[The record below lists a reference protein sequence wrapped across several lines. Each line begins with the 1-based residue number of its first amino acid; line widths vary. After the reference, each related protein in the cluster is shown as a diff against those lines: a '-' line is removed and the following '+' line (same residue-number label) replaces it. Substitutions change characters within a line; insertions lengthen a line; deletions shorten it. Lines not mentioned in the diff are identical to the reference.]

1 VPANEKDRTAF
12 IMASRWADDIKRKK
26 SYIDDGTHNGN
37 RPPATPQASQNI
49 GYSDHLRH
57 KYWHFID
64 MPFSPDGTTTV
75 APPVPNAQTEIAL
88 FRSTLQSPDAS
99 REIKSYDL
107 VWLIH
112 LIADVHQPLHATSRF
127 DVTFPEGDD
136 GGNTVN
142 VCLKTCSRTEA
153 LHFFWD
159 SALGS
164 SADPKAAVREASLI
178 PNPDPQLAVIEDEAT
193 WIQESFQLAES
204 QAYKNPVGTEA
215 GPYLLTDDYKAA
227 AKKVA
232 QERIA
237 LAGFRLA
244 NLLNA
249 ALH

>member
-1 VPANEKDRTAF
+1 ME
-12 IMASRWADDIKRKK
+12 
-26 SYIDDGTHNGN
+26 
-37 RPPATPQASQNI
+37 PPPLS
-49 GYSDHLRH
+49 
-57 KYWHFID
+57 
-64 MPFSPDGTTTV
+64 
-75 APPVPNAQTEIAL
+75 PPVPNAQTEIAL
-88 FRSTLQSPDAS
+88 FRSTLQSSRAS
-99 REIKSYDL
+99 QGIKSYDL
-107 VWLIH
+107 VWIIH
-112 LIADVHQPLHATSRF
+112 LVADVHQPLHATSRF

-142 VCLKTCSRTEA
+142 VCLKTCSSPEA

-159 SALGS
+159 SALGLS
-164 SADPKAAVREASLI
+164 TDPKAAIREASLL
-178 PNPDPQLAVIEDEAT
+178 PNPDPELAAIDDEAT

-204 QAYKNPVGTEA
+204 QAYSDPVGTEA
-215 GPYLLTDDYKAA
+215 GPYLLTDDYMAA